1 MGAHMWCDFVI
12 LRGWERGGG
21 VNRSTT
27 MSRPVLIAAAI
38 VSGLYG
44 VLVLT
49 ACGAQRALLFPAP
62 KSVEQPSPASKVIE
76 LPETVLLV
84 REPPTATA
92 PVVLHFHGN
101 GEQLAWLE
109 WMAEAWQR
117 QGAGFVAMEYPGYG
131 LARDKGM
138 PSEESIA
145 AAAEVTAKYLE
156 TALGI
161 SRERLIVSGQSLGS
175 GPAVRLAAQ
184 GIGHKL
190 ILFTPYTSLPDVAA
204 RWLPFLPVRL
214 LMKDRF
220 DSGALAAKVTQPV
233 LIVHGTADEVV
244 PFELGDALSKRL
256 PNAQLMTI
264 EGGHHNDVAGR
275 DDVWRALTAFVAR

>member
-1 MGAHMWCDFVI
+1 MNSQLVELPLPEGEGGHDGSSHM
-12 LRGWERGGG
+12 
-21 VNRSTT
+21 T
-27 MSRPVLIAAAI
+27 RPVLIAAAI
-38 VSGLYG
+38 IGGLYCA
-44 VLVLT
+44 LVLT

-62 KSVEQPSPASKVIE
+62 KTIEPLSPASKRVE

-84 REPPTATA
+84 REPPNATA
-92 PVVLHFHGN
+92 PVILHLHGN

-109 WMAEAWQR
+109 WMADRWQ
-117 QGAGFVAMEYPGYG
+117 QAGAGFVAVEYPGYG
-131 LARDKGM
+131 LAKEKGA
-138 PSEESIA
+138 PSEDSIA
-145 AAAEVTAKYLE
+145 TAAELAAKYV
-156 TALGI
+156 ASAMGV

-184 GIGHKL
+184 GVGHKL

-204 RWLPFLPVRL
+204 KWLPFLPVRL

-220 DSGALAAKVTQPV
+220 DSRALAAKVSQPV

-244 PFELGDALSKRL
+244 PFELGEALSKEL
-256 PNAQLMTI
+256 PSAKLMTI

-275 DDVWRALTAFVAR
+275 DDVWTALTAFVAR